1 MQRFKQFNGSA
12 SKIDTKVSFPLK
24 LEMFPYTSRSKNLA
38 KFVTKNKEE
47 ELDKEKQTYELARG
61 CTYDLQSVVVHVGE
75 LETGKTNQQ
84 LNSPVC

>member
-1 MQRFKQFNGSA
+1 
-12 SKIDTKVSFPLK
+12 
-24 LEMFPYTSRSKNLA
+24 
-38 KFVTKNKEE
+38 VTKNKEE
-47 ELDKEKQTYELARG
+47 GLDKEKQTYELARG